1 MISSCVLCIQQATKF
16 EKNILVKIISK
27 MMKILKEMK
36 EKLKYPYLQNM

>member
-27 MMKILKEMK
+27 MMKIKK
-36 EKLKYPYLQNM
+36 KLKYPYLQNM